1 MYDNEKF
8 LGNSDYS
15 KDIEFHLHSYT
26 HPQTLEDEG
35 PHILSKGD
43 GIYVYD
49 ETGKKFIE
57 GMSGLWCTSLG
68 FSEKEL
74 VDTISEQL
82 KKLPYY
88 HSFAGKTANP
98 AINLAEHL
106 IKISPVPM
114 SKVYFANS
122 GSEANDS
129 AIKMVWYYNLSRG
142 LSLIHI

>member
-74 VDTISEQL
+74 VCLLYT
-82 KKLPYY
+82 
-88 HSFAGKTANP
+88 
-98 AINLAEHL
+98 
-106 IKISPVPM
+106 SPSPRDYAASRM
-114 SKVYFANS
+114 PS
-122 GSEANDS
+122 S
-129 AIKMVWYYNLSRG
+129 A
-142 LSLIHI
+142 